1 MTLAVIC
8 GIMFDD
14 WRHSHPRVIVSALV
28 VSYLIFAGLLVR
40 GWVAMPF
47 WPHLFK
53 ESQIAGNA
61 ISSVLQRNPGPLYV
75 VGTSTEHNM
84 LGYVRGKICAVTID
98 DMARLKTSAV
108 AVLFPEE
115 ELALIQKN
123 PEMRLIDYAN
133 IVSQRRSYRVVVLQ
147 PAETR

>member
-14 WRHSHPRVIVSALV
+14 WRHSHPRVIVLALV

-61 ISSVLQRNPGPLYV
+61 ISSVLQRNPGPCTL
-75 VGTSTEHNM
+75 
-84 LGYVRGKICAVTID
+84 
-98 DMARLKTSAV
+98 
-108 AVLFPEE
+108 
-115 ELALIQKN
+115 LALQLN
-123 PEMRLIDYAN
+123 TTCWATSEERFA
-133 IVSQRRSYRVVVLQ
+133 Q
-147 PAETR
+147 